1 MDQSN
6 LQKVSTTHLSENKKI
21 LKFLIKVVII
31 GQHFDMEVFCYSIM
45 KLLIDS
51 LSVVALISKLLTIIS
66 EQLAKK
72 FVLSKTIL
80 CHSKLF

>member
-1 MDQSN
+1 MNRLN
-6 LQKVSTTHLSENKKI
+6 LQKVSATHISENKKI

-31 GQHFDMEVFCYSIM
+31 GQHFDIKVFCYSIM
-45 KLLIDS
+45 KLLVDY
-51 LSVVALISKLLTIIS
+51 LSVVALISNLLTIIS

-72 FVLSKTIL
+72 CVLSKTIL